1 MLNASFGPDILVWS
15 SLLFQPHSQLLC
27 PRLWALSWGYD
38 GEQNQ
43 PPLTPFWP
51 PQASCFFP
59 RCPPPNMLIFAWRS
73 LHTPLPLCEMSLSSF
88 CTRLSPAH
96 PSGLSFILTF
106 SKTLTPSSLQ
116 LPCYFLS
123 QPPVC
128 FSPLHARSVRR
139 LEGLFH
145 LEDSKLSNHWSHAC
159 FFQHWV
165 PST

>member
-1 MLNASFGPDILVWS
+1 MPLLVQTSWYDLACFS
-15 SLLFQPHSQLLC
+15 SLTPSCSVRGPGLWVGGMMGSKTSLHWLHSGH
-27 PRLWALSWGYD
+27 PRLLAFSPD
-38 GEQNQ
+38 A
-43 PPLTPFWP
+43 PTH
-51 PQASCFFP
+51 
-59 RCPPPNMLIFAWRS
+59 MLIFAWRS
-73 LHTPLPLCEMSLSSF
+73 LHTPLPFCEMSLSSF
-88 CTRLSPAH
+88 CTRLFPAH

-123 QPPVC
+123 QPPMC

-139 LEGLFH
+139 FEGLFH
-145 LEDSKLSNHWSHAC
+145 LEDSKLSNHWSHTC